1 MKKIRYYL
9 NSLRLRTLPLS
20 LSGIVVGTGLA
31 AADYNIDALTV
42 ALIALTTVL
51 LQVLSNVSNEY
62 GDFKSGTDLS
72 EERVGPT
79 YSQSVLTPADY
90 RRMIVVVAVLCCVS
104 GVLMVW
110 RSFSTLFCLE
120 SVLLLI
126 LGASAIMAAVRYTLG
141 SNPYGYRGWGDVYV
155 FLFFGVVSVLGS
167 YFVAAHQLKSWL
179 LMLPAASIGF
189 FSVAVLNVNNIRDM
203 ASDAST
209 RSTVPLKIGARNAKI
224 YHTLLIAAG
233 WAAMLIYSSLR
244 WFDILHFVYVL
255 TLPLFVIHLVGVWR
269 HEGAALDKYLP
280 MLVISTFIFSLL
292 VAFGFTA
299 FLYI

>member
-1 MKKIRYYL
+1 MKRIGCYFK
-9 NSLRLRTLPLS
+9 SLRLRTLPLS
-20 LSGIVVGTGLA
+20 LSGIVVGVGLA
-31 AADYNIDALTV
+31 AADYNVDGLTV

-62 GDFKSGTDLS
+62 GDFMSGTDLS
-72 EERVGPT
+72 ESRVGPT
-79 YSQSVLTPADY
+79 YSQGVLTSADY
-90 RRMIVVVAVLCCVS
+90 RRMIAVVAVLCCVS

-120 SVLLLI
+120 SILLLI

-141 SNPYGYRGWGDVYV
+141 RNPYGYRGWGDVYV

-167 YFVAAHQLKSWL
+167 YFVAAHQLKTWL

-209 RSTVPLKIGARNAKI
+209 RSTVPLKIGVRNAKI

-233 WAAMLIYSSLR
+233 WVAMLVYSSLR
-244 WFDILHFVYVL
+244 WLDIMHFVYVL
-255 TLPLFVIHLVGVWR
+255 TLPLFIIHIIGVWK

-280 MLVISTFIFSLL
+280 MLVISTFIFSIL

-299 FLYI
+299 FLYL

>member
-1 MKKIRYYL
+1 MGKLGYYL
-9 NSLRLRTLPLS
+9 KSLRLRTLPLS
-20 LSGIVVGTGLA
+20 LSGIIVGVGLA
-31 AADYNIDALTV
+31 AADYNVDALTV

-62 GDFKSGTDLS
+62 GDFRSGTDLS
-72 EERVGPT
+72 EDRVGPT
-79 YSQSVLTPADY
+79 YSQGVLTSADY

-120 SVLLLI
+120 SILLLL
-126 LGASAIMAAVRYTLG
+126 LGASAIMAAIRYTLG
-141 SNPYGYRGWGDVYV
+141 NNPYGYRGWGDVYV
-155 FLFFGVVSVLGS
+155 FLFFGIVSVLGS
-167 YFVAAHQLKSWL
+167 YFVAAHQLKSWIL
-179 LMLPAASIGF
+179 LLPAASIGF

-203 ASDAST
+203 ASDSLT
-209 RSTVPLKIGARNAKI
+209 RSTVPLKIGERNAKI
-224 YHTLLIAAG
+224 YHTVLIAAG
-233 WAAMLIYSSLR
+233 WIAMLAYSYWR

-255 TLPLFVIHLVGVWR
+255 TLPLFIVHIVGVWK

-280 MLVISTFIFSLL
+280 MLVISTFILSVL

>member
-1 MKKIRYYL
+1 MKKIGCYFK
-9 NSLRLRTLPLS
+9 SLRLRTLPLS
-20 LSGIVVGTGLA
+20 LSGIVVGVGLA
-31 AADYNIDALTV
+31 AADYNVDDLTV

-62 GDFKSGTDLS
+62 GDFMSGTDLS
-72 EERVGPT
+72 ESRVGPT
-79 YSQSVLTPADY
+79 YSQGVLTSSDY
-90 RRMIVVVAVLCCVS
+90 RRMIAVVAVLCCVS

-120 SVLLLI
+120 SILLLI

-141 SNPYGYRGWGDVYV
+141 RNPYGYRGWGDVYV

-167 YFVAAHQLKSWL
+167 YFVAAHQLKTWL

-233 WAAMLIYSSLR
+233 WVAMLVYSSLR
-244 WFDILHFVYVL
+244 WFDIMHFAYVL
-255 TLPLFVIHLVGVWR
+255 TLPLFIIHIIGVWK
-269 HEGAALDKYLP
+269 HEGAELDKYLP
-280 MLVISTFIFSLL
+280 MLVISTFIFSIL

-299 FLYI
+299 FLYL

>member
-1 MKKIRYYL
+1 MKKIGCYFK
-9 NSLRLRTLPLS
+9 SLRLRTLPLS
-20 LSGIVVGTGLA
+20 LSGIVVGVGLA
-31 AADYNIDALTV
+31 AADYNVDGLTV

-62 GDFKSGTDLS
+62 GDFMSGTDLS
-72 EERVGPT
+72 ESRVGPT
-79 YSQSVLTPADY
+79 YSQGVLTSADY
-90 RRMIVVVAVLCCVS
+90 RRMIAVVAVLCCVS

-120 SVLLLI
+120 SILLLV

-141 SNPYGYRGWGDVYV
+141 RSPYGYRGWGDVYV

-167 YFVAAHQLKSWL
+167 YFVAAHQLKTWL

-233 WAAMLIYSSLR
+233 WVAMLVYSSLR
-244 WFDILHFVYVL
+244 WFDIMHFVYVL
-255 TLPLFVIHLVGVWR
+255 TLPLFIIHIIGVWK
-269 HEGAALDKYLP
+269 HEGAELDKYLP
-280 MLVISTFIFSLL
+280 MLVISTFIFSIL

-299 FLYI
+299 FLYL

>member
-1 MKKIRYYL
+1 MKKIGCYFK
-9 NSLRLRTLPLS
+9 SLRLRTLPLS
-20 LSGIVVGTGLA
+20 LSGIVVGVGLA
-31 AADYNIDALTV
+31 AADYNVDGLTV

-62 GDFKSGTDLS
+62 GDFMSGTDLS
-72 EERVGPT
+72 EARVGPI
-79 YSQSVLTPADY
+79 YSQGVLTSADY
-90 RRMIVVVAVLCCVS
+90 RKMIAVVAVLCCVS

-120 SVLLLI
+120 SILLLI

-141 SNPYGYRGWGDVYV
+141 RNPYGYRGWGDVYV

-167 YFVAAHQLKSWL
+167 YFVAAHQLKTWL
-179 LMLPAASIGF
+179 LMLPVASIGF

-233 WAAMLIYSSLR
+233 WVAMLVYSSLR
-244 WFDILHFVYVL
+244 WLDIMHFAYVL
-255 TLPLFVIHLVGVWR
+255 TLPLFIIHIIGVWK
-269 HEGAALDKYLP
+269 HEGAELDKYLP
-280 MLVISTFIFSLL
+280 MLVISTFIFSIL

-299 FLYI
+299 FLYL